1 MFPMALPRQPD
12 RADESASAAS
22 QAGAGGAGLP
32 PGRQSAAREE
42 VAPQAGQNP
51 GGRDAKA
58 AAAETARE
66 REKLQ
71 QPQQQQPLSDD
82 EIVRRIRGGDV
93 SAFDVVVARH
103 GDDLYGVAYS
113 MVGNAADAEDVVQQA
128 LLGAYRRIT
137 SFEGRSTLKTWL
149 ISIVMNQASKALRSR
164 RVRRALSLD
173 AADEEGGPSAAAAGA
188 LAEAASTPPATA
200 AVDTQIDLVA
210 MLATL
215 SPDHRDV
222 IVLRELQRMTYDEIA
237 AALKI
242 PRGTVESRIFR
253 ARRELRE
260 RFQEY
265 AK

>member
-1 MFPMALPRQPD
+1 MLPMALPRQPD
-12 RADESASAAS
+12 RADDPSAAS
-22 QAGAGGAGLP
+22 EEVAGGTSPPAG
-32 PGRQSAAREE
+32 GQSGAREE
-42 VAPQAGQNP
+42 VVPAAGLNVRV
-51 GGRDAKA
+51 GGDTSNARP
-58 AAAETARE
+58 ARE
-66 REKLQ
+66 RETLQ
-71 QPQQQQPLSDD
+71 QPQQPLSDG
-82 EIVRRIRGGDV
+82 EIVRRIRGGDA

-222 IVLRELQRMTYDEIA
+222 IVLREVQRMTYDEIA

-260 RFQEY
+260 RFEEY
-265 AK
+265 VK

>member
-1 MFPMALPRQPD
+1 MLPMALPRDPD
-12 RADESASAAS
+12 RADDPAELAARG
-22 QAGAGGAGLP
+22 ADPAAGG
-32 PGRQSAAREE
+32 QSAAREE
-42 VAPQAGQNP
+42 FGPQAGQNP
-51 GGRDAKA
+51 RGGDAKA
-58 AAAETARE
+58 GQARE
-66 REKLQ
+66 REKLLQ
-71 QPQQQQPLSDD
+71 QPSDG

-103 GDDLYGVAYS
+103 GDDLYGVAFS

-173 AADEEGGPSAAAAGA
+173 AAAEEGGPTAAAGA
-188 LAEAASTPPATA
+188 LAEAVSTPPATA

-260 RFQEY
+260 RFEEY
-265 AK
+265 VK

>member
-1 MFPMALPRQPD
+1 MALPRQPE
-12 RADESASAAS
+12 RADEGASPAPDQPPTGADSAA
-22 QAGAGGAGLP
+22 GG
-32 PGRQSAAREE
+32 QSRPREE
-42 VAPQAGQNP
+42 VRPQAGLNP
-51 GGRDAKA
+51 KDGNKPGV
-58 AAAETARE
+58 TRE
-66 REKLQ
+66 REQLQ
-71 QPQQQQPLSDD
+71 QQALSDD

-103 GDDLYGVAYS
+103 GDDLYGVAFS

-173 AADEEGGPSAAAAGA
+173 AADDEGGPSAAGA
-188 LAEAASTPPATA
+188 LAEAASTPAATA

-260 RFQEY
+260 RFEEY
-265 AK
+265 VK

>member
-1 MFPMALPRQPD
+1 
-12 RADESASAAS
+12 
-22 QAGAGGAGLP
+22 
-32 PGRQSAAREE
+32 
-42 VAPQAGQNP
+42 
-51 GGRDAKA
+51 
-58 AAAETARE
+58 
-66 REKLQ
+66 
-71 QPQQQQPLSDD
+71 
-82 EIVRRIRGGDV
+82 
-93 SAFDVVVARH
+93 
-103 GDDLYGVAYS
+103 

-173 AADEEGGPSAAAAGA
+173 AASEEGGPTAATGA
-188 LAEAASTPPATA
+188 LADAVSTQPATA
-200 AVDTQIDLVA
+200 AIDTRIDLVS
-210 MLATL
+210 MLAAL

-260 RFQEY
+260 RFEEY
-265 AK
+265 MK

>member
-1 MFPMALPRQPD
+1 M
-12 RADESASAAS
+12 
-22 QAGAGGAGLP
+22 
-32 PGRQSAAREE
+32 
-42 VAPQAGQNP
+42 
-51 GGRDAKA
+51 
-58 AAAETARE
+58 RE
-66 REKLQ
+66 RESLQ
-71 QPQQQQPLSDD
+71 YRSKPQQPLSDE

-113 MVGNAADAEDVVQQA
+113 MVGNSADAEDVVQQA

-164 RVRRALSLD
+164 RVRKALSLD
-173 AADEEGGPSAAAAGA
+173 AAAEEGGPSAASGA
-188 LAEAASTPPATA
+188 LADAVSTGPATV

-222 IVLRELQRMTYDEIA
+222 IVLREIQRMTYDEIA

-260 RFQEY
+260 RFEEY
-265 AK
+265 VK